1 MEKKDYIVLSSLT
14 INDKTTEVRLGKCY
28 SCGRRNRLTEYDD
41 GSEKVWLCKECLQ
54 HRGLEVIVE
63 TSKSKKEF
71 KISKI
76 SFNGLELTEFN
87 GDSQ

>member
-1 MEKKDYIVLSSLT
+1 MIKKYCSKDSVNS
-14 INDKTTEVRLGKCY
+14 
-28 SCGRRNRLTEYDD
+28 
-41 GSEKVWLCKECLQ
+41 

-87 GDSQ
+87 GEEQQLTRRTDAKQ